1 MSVEGYANNLLNSG
15 AVGAVAVIAW
25 NGGMWF
31 KTNNWEP
38 SGPDLVNAFSNK
50 QSVVVQ
56 NVKYALMQATEDR
69 YVAKNVQGSGSLVMA
84 MIPPNKG
91 LVVAWS
97 PPTVETTLAY
107 TETAKTAASVSKV
120 I

>member
-15 AVGAVAVIAW
+15 AVGAVAVVAW

-31 KTNNWEP
+31 KSDNWNP
-38 SGPDLVNAFSNK
+38 SGPDLVNAFTNK
-50 QSVVVQ
+50 QSAVVQ
-56 NVKYALMQATEDR
+56 NVKYSLMQATEDR
-69 YVAKNVQGSGSLVMA
+69 WVAKNIQGSGSLVMA

-91 LVVAWS
+91 LVVSWA

-107 TETAKTAASVSKV
+107 TEAAKTAAAVSKV

>member
-1 MSVEGYANNLLNSG
+1 MSVEAYANNLLNSG
-15 AVGAVAVIAW
+15 AAGAVAVVAW

-31 KTNNWEP
+31 KSNNWDP
-38 SGPDLVNAFSNK
+38 AGPDLVNAYTNK

-56 NVKYALMQATEDR
+56 NVKYSLMQATEDR
-69 YVAKNVQGSGSLVMA
+69 YVSKNIQGSGSLVMA

-91 LVVAWS
+91 LVVSWA

-107 TETAKTAASVSKV
+107 TEAAKTAAVVSKV

>member
-1 MSVEGYANNLLNSG
+1 MSVDSYANNLINSG
-15 AVGAVAVIAW
+15 AVGAVAIVAW

-31 KTNNWEP
+31 KTNNWDP
-38 SGPDLVNAFSNK
+38 SGPDLVNAFSNR

-69 YVAKNVQGSGSLVMA
+69 YVAKNIQGSGSLVMA
-84 MIPPNKG
+84 MMPPNKG
-91 LVVAWS
+91 LVVAWA
-97 PPTVETTLAY
+97 PATQDVKNAY
-107 TETAKTAASVSKV
+107 TEVAKAAASISKV